1 MLSLISSL
9 DTSKSTGAD
18 GVSAKMLKSTAPF
31 IAKSLTKLFNKSL
44 RSGKFPSDWKVA
56 RVVPIPKGGDPESP
70 ANYRP
75 ISILSILSKLLE
87 KHLHDLL
94 SHHLNNFFAIVRT
107 PMGL

>member
-9 DTSKSTGAD
+9 DTCKSTGAD

-70 ANYRP
+70 VNYRP

-94 SHHLNNFFAIVRT
+94 SHHLNTF
-107 PMGL
+107 LS